1 MSRLVTWI
9 VALAVI
15 VAAGVVIALGPE
27 DETSQAPFET
37 VVALGQHGT
46 GRDIAVTFDDVRAA
60 RVVEAESGEWTG
72 ETEGV
77 WIAVDLTATS
87 LLDQSAI
94 HGWLVVDEFIFDGST
109 RAEENG
115 LEGAV
120 LSAGL
125 PEAGTLLFEVP
136 QELLETA
143 SGARILV
150 AFGSDWRLDSAISL
164 PVDLTTLDVE
174 GSYVVAPPVRVP
186 LT

>member
-1 MSRLVTWI
+1 MNRLVTWV

-37 VVALGQHGT
+37 VVALGQPGT
-46 GRDIAVTFDDVRAA
+46 GRDIAVTFDDVRA
-60 RVVEAESGEWTG
+60 VTLVEAESGDWTG

-87 LLDQSAI
+87 LLDQSGM
-94 HGWLVVDEFIFDGST
+94 HGWLVVDDYIFDAST
-109 RAEENG
+109 RAESNG
-115 LEGAV
+115 MEERV

-125 PEAGTLLFEVP
+125 PERGTLLFEVP
-136 QELLETA
+136 RNLLDTA

-150 AFGSDWRLDSAISL
+150 ASGSDWRLDSAITL
-164 PVDLTTLDVE
+164 PVDLTSLDVE
-174 GSYVVAPPVRVP
+174 STYVFAAPTRVP
-186 LT
+186 LP